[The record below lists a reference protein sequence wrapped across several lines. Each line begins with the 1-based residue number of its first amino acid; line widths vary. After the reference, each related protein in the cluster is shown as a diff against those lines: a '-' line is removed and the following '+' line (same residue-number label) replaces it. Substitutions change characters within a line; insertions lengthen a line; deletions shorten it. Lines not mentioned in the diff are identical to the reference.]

1 MLREPSDSEDKSSEY
16 SESSDSYSTSNQS
29 ETESSSSNDYSSDEE
44 EEEEDYV
51 EGSNMNIMDE
61 KLMNSLKDKKL
72 VALYDYVGSTDDEI
86 TCNQGDEFLFIQC
99 DTPDWWYV
107 KSVAD
112 NNICGYLPRTYV
124 QFVEDI
130 DLEKELTKVMVESN
144 KFSIEPELLKK
155 SIQLKSNKKTEQAI
169 KNILDENK
177 SDMSLSYLS
186 KLRCEGKGSMKEV
199 FMPVLDKTGISFKD
213 LYLDP
218 NTQTLYPIV
227 SQCTSAFSLISAK
240 NIPEI
245 LPVFDV
251 HNYYVKMAL
260 FRNSILCSNIHN
272 IIATPSTDSNSNW
285 KFSSKSS
292 ILFPGDDENTCFVR
306 SNNSDYNMYILF
318 ELCVTVSIKEENETN
333 DENIKN
339 NIEKISFKKS
349 NNVADICCGWGL
361 FPLFTPDGGPI
372 ENRTYE
378 IKLNSGTPFEEQKQ
392 NSNVSKKGIFQA
404 LLGTDKNPRLNIRV
418 WKLGKSMLNQ
428 INTLPVN
435 IISFISIVPILS
447 IYRCYLAQVL
457 HNIPNKSI
465 LEPKFNPVLAIMPK
479 IGEYPELLR
488 YLALVWDYKYKS
500 LKRSEKK
507 QFSSII
513 QYFKDCVLTVWPL
526 ISLLDTDNIDIL
538 SSGINLIQQ
547 KGPIACLLNENG
559 EFGFIPFDMEELTF
573 DYLNYIE
580 NLNGK
585 SS

>member
-1 MLREPSDSEDKSSEY
+1 MLKEPSDEDKSSEY
-16 SESSDSYSTSNQS
+16 SESYSESYTTSSQSSEST
-29 ETESSSSNDYSSDEE
+29 SSNDYSTEE
-44 EEEEDYV
+44 EEFI
-51 EGSNMNIMDE
+51 EGSNANILDE
-61 KLMNSLKDKKL
+61 KFMSTFKNKKL

-86 TCNQGDEFLFIQC
+86 SCNQGDEFIFIQC

-112 NNICGYLPRTYV
+112 NNVCGYLPRTYV

-144 KFSIEPELLKK
+144 QFIIDPELLKH
-155 SIQLKSNKKTEQAI
+155 SIQVKSSKKTEQLI
-169 KNILDENK
+169 KNILEENK
-177 SDMSLSYLS
+177 IDMSLSYLS
-186 KLRCEGKGSMKEV
+186 KLRFEGKGSMKEI
-199 FMPVLDKTGISFKD
+199 FMPVLDKTGINFKD

-218 NTQTLYPIV
+218 NTQTLYPII

-240 NIPEI
+240 NIPQISTE
-245 LPVFDV
+245 FDV
-251 HNYYVKMAL
+251 YNYYVKMAL
-260 FRNSILCSNIHN
+260 FKNSSLCSNIHN
-272 IIATPSTDSNSNW
+272 IIATPSVDSPSNW
-285 KFSSKSS
+285 KFSAKSS

-318 ELCVTVSIKEENETN
+318 ELCVTVSIKKDESNTN
-333 DENIKN
+333 NGKNIKN
-339 NIEKISFKKS
+339 NYENITFKKT

-378 IKLNSGTPFEEQKQ
+378 IKLNSGIPFGEQKQ
-392 NSNVSKKGIFQA
+392 NSNVEKKGIFQS

-418 WKLGKSMLNQ
+418 WKLGKSMLNE

-447 IYRCYLAQVL
+447 IYRRYLAQIL
-457 HNIPNKSI
+457 HNMPNKSI

-488 YLALVWDYKYKS
+488 YLALVWDYKFKS

-507 QFSSII
+507 QFSVLI

-526 ISLLDTDNIDIL
+526 ISLLNIDNIDIL

-547 KGPIACLLNENG
+547 KGPVACLLNETG
-559 EFGFIPFDMEELTF
+559 EFGFKPFDMEELTF
-573 DYLNYIE
+573 DYLNYVEI
-580 NLNGK
+580 LNERD
-585 SS
+585 S